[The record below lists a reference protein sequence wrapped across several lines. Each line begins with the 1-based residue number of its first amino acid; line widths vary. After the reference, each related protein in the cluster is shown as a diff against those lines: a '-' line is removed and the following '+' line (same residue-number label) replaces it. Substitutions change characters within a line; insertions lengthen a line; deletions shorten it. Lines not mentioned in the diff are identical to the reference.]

1 MAGRNPHFSPGRW
14 VDQEVTVRSGR
25 GLDLLRVCP
34 LCRPSNRRSVPLPPP
49 SGLGAESGD
58 ETRGVGTIWS
68 VRQPCRGVSRL
79 ASTLGWPVRGVVQP
93 LRWWLSGD
101 TDAMWLDRCRE
112 DADRP
117 FFHGLTEQLRWT
129 GQPSINPES
138 EPVKWSGKLPVLR
151 IGDIGLCASSR
162 LASLGLLAVCGPLF
176 FAVGFL
182 ADSTVFPQGSLWRER
197 PPLRGVRWPKAC
209 PPYPPLSC
217 RTSGPKRVAPSTSTP
232 LVRRAG
238 APGEAGTREAQP
250 RIAFSQRMRKMPV
263 VPRPMRRFGKVPNHN
278 GMGATL

>member
-1 MAGRNPHFSPGRW
+1 MAGPNPHFAPGRR
-14 VDQEVTVRSGR
+14 VDQEVTVRSSR
-25 GLDLLRVCP
+25 GLDLLRVSP

-79 ASTLGWPVRGVVQP
+79 ASTFGWPVRGVVQP

-101 TDAMWLDRCRE
+101 TDAMWLDRCGE

-151 IGDIGLCASSR
+151 IGDIGLCASPG
-162 LASLGLLAVCGPLF
+162 LAPLGLWAICGLLF
-176 FAVGFL
+176 FRCRLPGRL
-182 ADSTVFPQGSLWRER
+182 DSLPTGNAYSDWTDRPTKSHSVRNYLIYSL
-197 PPLRGVRWPKAC
+197 L
-209 PPYPPLSC
+209 
-217 RTSGPKRVAPSTSTP
+217 
-232 LVRRAG
+232 
-238 APGEAGTREAQP
+238 
-250 RIAFSQRMRKMPV
+250 
-263 VPRPMRRFGKVPNHN
+263 
-278 GMGATL
+278 